1 MRIDKPLCSFRN
13 CRNCFDGNCI
23 KSVEYDRC
31 EYRHYEDLEEQ
42 GRLVVLPCKVG
53 DTVYWIN
60 DWYRMYGDYKINEEK
75 VYGFHIDAEGIV
87 IDMDY
92 GKLGTANKSV
102 FLTKAEAEKAL
113 AEKALADIENKE

>member
-42 GRLVVLPCKVG
+42 GRLIELPCNIG
-53 DTVYWIN
+53 DTVYCIV
-60 DWYRMYGDYKINEEK
+60 RKKIVCDVVDRIE
-75 VYGFHIDAEGIV
+75 I
-87 IDMDY
+87 
-92 GKLGTANKSV
+92 NKSCKKISTKEHSWLCYFDKV
-102 FLTKAEAEKAL
+102 FLTKAKAEKVL
-113 AEKALADIENKE
+113 AEMERSYDEI